1 MLLGVLSIQAQF
13 ARKNLTPQIPISEI
27 TAQQAEQLRANYQQR
42 KDLGSDI
49 INPESTIAK
58 ANAEKLKRYKDSSDV
73 ARRQQLAL
81 TGRDSLTNERI
92 NSVPEVFGFAFFQQP
107 RFSFMPGENFPT
119 PAKYIIG
126 PGDELELTIFGYQ
139 EAEMSF
145 EVSPE
150 GFINIPFGGLLQL
163 SGSTLED
170 AQERIKVR
178 MAKNGYRTLS
188 SGESKLKLS
197 VAKIRSIN
205 VYVVGA
211 QNSGKYVIP
220 SVSGLMHV
228 LYVAGGPMEN
238 GSFRQ
243 VEVVRNGKIIRTVD
257 LYDFMVFGRD
267 IDDFVL
273 QNDDVVRIPFFT
285 KRVSV
290 EGEFKRPMIYE
301 LRENETFNDAIAF
314 AGGLNDAAFKDQILL
329 ARFEKNEG
337 TNYQNLSSEAWQS
350 VPMPGD
356 RVIARKAEG
365 PERNYVVVQ
374 GMVHNPGMQGWTPLL
389 SLQEALRRA
398 GGLQPEAFAQR
409 GLIISSPI
417 GATRRYAQFYPS
429 SDLSTVFLTER
440 DTVLI
445 FNTTDFEDRKEVFV
459 YGAVKAP
466 GAFRYGEGLT
476 VNDIL
481 ALASGFSTDAYRGFV
496 DINRKIRDRIQISQ
510 IERIEIDSTLSIG
523 GSGEIQLKPGDVV
536 VVRPNPE
543 LKPTRTVTLEG
554 EWLFPGVY
562 GLQLREDRLSSVI
575 GRAGGATP
583 QSDLNGFYIIRTN
596 LNPYSIHQSL
606 NPAKVGDS
614 AVVMRSFN
622 PVIDTIA
629 LNFKGKNTRS
639 WNFAL
644 QDGDRIIAQEKRSEV
659 RINGAVQNPTIVV
672 HVPGRSAR
680 YYVRAGGGALR
691 DGRVR
696 RTYVTLPNGMSRKV
710 RNYGVYVR
718 YPRVPA
724 GSTVTV
730 PLELNKE
737 DQDQKVDPAQVAMV
751 SSVLGFLS
759 TTLIGALS
767 LLR

>member
-1 MLLGVLSIQAQF
+1 MLLGVLTIQAQF
-13 ARKNLTPQIPISEI
+13 ARKNLTPQIPISELS
-27 TAQQAEQLRANYQQR
+27 AQQAEQLRANYQQR
-42 KDLGSDI
+42 KGLGSDAI
-49 INPESTIAK
+49 DPESTIGK
-58 ANAEKLKRYKDSSDV
+58 ANAEKLKRYKDSTEV
-73 ARRQQLAL
+73 VRTQRLAL
-81 TGRDSLTNERI
+81 AGNDSLPNELTEDM
-92 NSVPEVFGFAFFQQP
+92 PEVFGFAFFQQP

-119 PAKYIIG
+119 PAKYMIG

-145 EVSPE
+145 KVSPE
-150 GFINIPFGGLLQL
+150 GFINIPFGGLLEL
-163 SGSTLED
+163 SGTTLED
-170 AQERIKVR
+170 AEDRIKVR

-197 VAKIRSIN
+197 VTKIRSIN

-211 QNSGKYVIP
+211 KNSGKYVIP

-238 GSFRQ
+238 GSLRQ
-243 VEVVRNGKIIRTVD
+243 VEVVRNGKVIRTVD
-257 LYDFMVFGRD
+257 LYDFMVYGRD

-273 QNDDVVRIPFFT
+273 QNEDVVRIPFFT

-337 TNYQNLSSEAWQS
+337 TKYQNLSSEAWQS

-374 GMVHNPGMQGWTPLL
+374 GMVHNPGIQGWTPLL
-389 SLQEALRRA
+389 SLKEALRRA

-429 SDLSTVFLTER
+429 SDLSTVFLSER

-481 ALASGFSTDAYRGFV
+481 ALASGFSNDAYRGFV
-496 DINRKIRDRIQISQ
+496 DINRKVRDRKQLSQ
-510 IERIEIDSTLSIG
+510 IERLEIDSTLSIG
-523 GSGEIQLKPGDVV
+523 SAGEIQLKPGDVV

-543 LKPTRTVTLEG
+543 LKPTRNVTLEG

-562 GLQLREDRLSSVI
+562 GLQFREDRLSSVI
-575 GRAGGATP
+575 GRSGGPTS
-583 QSDLNGFYIIRTN
+583 QSDINGFYIIRSN
-596 LNPYSIHQSL
+596 LNPYRIKPSL
-606 NPAKVGDS
+606 PPGLMVDS
-614 AVVMRSFN
+614 TVEISSFRTDM
-622 PVIDTIA
+622 DTIA
-629 LNFKGKNTRS
+629 LNFNRKNTRN
-639 WNFAL
+639 WNFVL
-644 QDGDRIIAQEKRSEV
+644 RDGDRIIAQEKSSEV
-659 RINGAVQNPTIVV
+659 RINGAVQNPTLVI
-672 HVPGRSAR
+672 HVPGRRAR
-680 YYVRAGGGALR
+680 YYLRAAGGSLKEGQ
-691 DGRVR
+691 VR

-710 RNYGVYVR
+710 RNYGVFHI

-730 PLELNKE
+730 PLDLIDEN
-737 DQDQKVDPAQVAMV
+737 QDRKIDPAQVAMV

-767 LLR
+767 LLQ